1 MEKYNYTIAV
11 INSLMDALK
20 DDDAYARH
28 DNETFNDWCERVYEL
43 AVEDDSV
50 TGAKAGSW
58 TCNTAEAERYV
69 LSNFKLCIQALGY
82 SGYLDYEMPRIDEFI
97 ELIEEMDVIIRQYVV
112 FQVYRD
118 VCKAYAASKENS

>member
-1 MEKYNYTIAV
+1 MEKYDYAVAV

-20 DDDAYARH
+20 DDDIYARH
-28 DNETFNDWCERVYEL
+28 DDETFDDWCERVYDL

-50 TGAKAGSW
+50 TGAKTGSW

-69 LSNFKLCIQALGY
+69 LSNFKLCIQAFDYFDYLGC
-82 SGYLDYEMPRIDEFI
+82 EMPRIDEFM
-97 ELIEEMDVIIRQYVV
+97 ERIEEMDVIIRQYVV

-118 VCKAYAASKENS
+118 ACKTYAAGKENS